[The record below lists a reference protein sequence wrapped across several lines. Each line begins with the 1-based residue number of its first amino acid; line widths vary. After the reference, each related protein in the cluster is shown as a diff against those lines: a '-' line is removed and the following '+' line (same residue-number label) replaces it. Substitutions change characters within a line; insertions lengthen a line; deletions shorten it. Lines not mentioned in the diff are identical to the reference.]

1 MTKMEF
7 NLFAGLTVSSN
18 DKVTERVNNACQA
31 VAGQFSFKSKGSKSA
46 VNVTGKATLIPVQS
60 GTWQGPV
67 SVVADFI
74 GWNEALRQTAETFGD
89 FEVTG
94 VPAKFND
101 WLAKIEGAVA
111 QEAAE
116 AAAKK

>member
-7 NLFAGLTVSSN
+7 SLFPGLVVSKN
-18 DKVTERVNNACQA
+18 AKVTERVNNACQA
-31 VAGQFSFKSKGSKSA
+31 VAGQFAFKAKGGKSA
-46 VNVTGKATLIPVQS
+46 VNVTSKATLIPVQS

-94 VPAKFND
+94 VPAKFTD
-101 WLAKIEGAVA
+101 WLAKIEAAVN

-116 AAAKK
+116 AKK